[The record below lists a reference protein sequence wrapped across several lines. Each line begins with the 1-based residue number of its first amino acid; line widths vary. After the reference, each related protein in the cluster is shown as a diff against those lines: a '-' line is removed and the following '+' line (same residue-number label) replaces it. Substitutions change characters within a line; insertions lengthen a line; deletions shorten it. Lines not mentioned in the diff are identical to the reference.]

1 MTATNS
7 TNAFTGDGTTKNFE
21 IGFEFI
27 SENDVRVTVGD
38 VLKVRGTDYVMQ
50 DPSAGMGKNALIA
63 FASAPANASAI
74 KFYRNTPIAVPAKNP
89 TMSHLGE
96 RVALYRMQE
105 REETTRRIDYTIN
118 ATDLAAGTAQVIIA
132 PCDGYIEANEVMV
145 TEAVGTGGD
154 ITVEV
159 AGTAVTGLTCT
170 LANSAAI
177 GKVVSDVPTT
187 PHDATTQVKRGQ
199 KITVTPAA
207 AFATTGAVKGYLTF
221 QPADLG

>member
-1 MTATNS
+1 MTTAS
-7 TNAFTGDGTTKNFE
+7 TNAYTGDGTTKNFE
-21 IGFEFI
+21 VGFEFI

-50 DPSAGMGKNALIA
+50 DPSAGLGKNAVIA
-63 FASAPANASAI
+63 FVTAPSNAAAI

-89 TMSHLGE
+89 TMSQLGA

-105 REETTRRIDYTIN
+105 REETTRRIDYAIN
-118 ATDLAAGTAQVIIA
+118 ATDLAAGTAQTIIA
-132 PCDGYIEANEVMV
+132 PCDGYIEANTVLV
-145 TEAVGTGGD
+145 VEAVGTGGD

-159 AGTAVTGLTCT
+159 AGSAVTGLTCT
-170 LANSAAI
+170 LANSAPI
-177 GKVVSDVPTT
+177 GKVVTDTPTT
-187 PHDATTQVKRGQ
+187 AHDSSTQVKRGQ

-207 AFATTGAVKGYLTF
+207 AFATTGAVTGFLTF